1 MDKEVLKDC
10 KRRSTNLT
18 MTWVDYRKAYDMIP
32 HSWISECLEVFG
44 IAGNTKN
51 FLVNSINKWKLKLT
65 SNGVSLCNVEI
76 RRGIFQGDSL
86 STLLFVL
93 CMVPLSLILRKVKY
107 GSIIIDFKK
116 SEIPL

>member
-10 KRRSTNLT
+10 KRGSANLT
-18 MTWVDYRKAYDMIP
+18 MAWVDYRKAYDMIP

-65 SNGVSLCNVEI
+65 LKLFAKSNDQV
-76 RRGIFQGDSL
+76 DSL
-86 STLLFVL
+86 VNTVRLQNQT
-93 CMVPLSLILRKVKY
+93 IK
-107 GSIIIDFKK
+107 SIH
-116 SEIPL
+116 

>member
-32 HSWISECLEVFG
+32 HSWISEYLEVFG